1 MFTAQRLREKNI
13 AEYLLYMWQTE
24 DVIRAYG
31 CDEER
36 IFCEYIPR
44 FGVQGDDAEKM
55 KGWYAGLCDM
65 MRREGVMENGHLQ
78 VNKNVVENLDELS
91 RRLLDSGKFPRY
103 NAAFYRVMPHI
114 AAVRNRGEKKEL
126 SDIETCFDIL
136 YGVVLLRMQKKELSA
151 ETDGAACDISA
162 AIGLLAAYY
171 KKDREEP
178 MDI

>member
-1 MFTAQRLREKNI
+1 
-13 AEYLLYMWQTE
+13 
-24 DVIRAYG
+24 
-31 CDEER
+31 
-36 IFCEYIPR
+36 
-44 FGVQGDDAEKM
+44 
-55 KGWYAGLCDM
+55 
-65 MRREGVMENGHLQ
+65 
-78 VNKNVVENLDELS
+78 
-91 RRLLDSGKFPRY
+91 
-103 NAAFYRVMPHI
+103 MPHI

-151 ETDGAACDISA
+151 ETDGAARDISA